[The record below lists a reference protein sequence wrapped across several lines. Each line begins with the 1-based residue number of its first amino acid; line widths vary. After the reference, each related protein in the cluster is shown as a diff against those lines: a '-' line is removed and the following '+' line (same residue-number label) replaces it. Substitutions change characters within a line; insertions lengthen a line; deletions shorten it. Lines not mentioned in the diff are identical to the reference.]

1 MIGGRES
8 RLLDLSVSQFMSLCL
23 CLCSRSLFSL
33 SSFPHPVSTLAI
45 AINFFFLAGG
55 DFVSGDG
62 TGSRSIY
69 GEMFDD
75 ESFALKH
82 YGSGWVS
89 MANRGACLC
98 VSITCIFLK
107 VYVITCMR

>member
-1 MIGGRES
+1 M
-8 RLLDLSVSQFMSLCL
+8 
-23 CLCSRSLFSL
+23 
-33 SSFPHPVSTLAI
+33 
-45 AINFFFLAGG
+45 
-55 DFVSGDG
+55 SGDG

-98 VSITCIFLK
+98 VSITCVFLK
-107 VYVITCMR
+107 VYVITCMRQCVHMLGASAFTADILIIISLFDTCQ

>member
-1 MIGGRES
+1 M
-8 RLLDLSVSQFMSLCL
+8 
-23 CLCSRSLFSL
+23 
-33 SSFPHPVSTLAI
+33 
-45 AINFFFLAGG
+45 
-55 DFVSGDG
+55 SGDG

-98 VSITCIFLK
+98 VSMTCVFVK
-107 VYVITCMR
+107 VCHNLHALVCSYARCQCFYSRYIIIISLFDT